1 MWRSIPPTSASVPPG
16 LLQHVGPT
24 LFCGSGGVR
33 YELVEIGV
41 DGALPERGLHF
52 KSVRLQLLAYCG
64 SMSLQAG

>member
-1 MWRSIPPTSASVPPG
+1 
-16 LLQHVGPT
+16 
-24 LFCGSGGVR
+24 VR

-41 DGALPERGLHF
+41 DGVLPERGLLF